1 MRTGLFLG
9 TLLATA
15 LFGGTALAD
24 RNSDDSN
31 QKTYSRGQ
39 DIKERVLEKQRE
51 GFKANR
57 SSETSGAKASLKDSR
72 GERSRPKGE
81 IYGDQATRSK
91 GPSQAAMRGRN
102 LSASNSVNNP
112 SEIAAIKRMINP
124 MMGAYR
130 TSQANEGT
138 DSYGGNIDS
147 KMKSGSGS
155 SAKNLSATGSANNPS
170 EIKAM
175 MKMVAPMKGAYS
187 TCAAAEGTDSYTRNP
202 GVTNPFAQSKG
213 KTSVHFKNDKGELIG
228 ATSGENKSASRN
240 SAMRE
245 RLNKAI
251 GEKMSHKTVKVEHDA
266 ARNADTDRKS
276 VV

>member
-15 LFGGTALAD
+15 LIGGTALAD
-24 RNSDDSN
+24 QNNDESN
-31 QKTYSRGQ
+31 RQSFKAQ

-51 GFKANR
+51 GFKAAR
-57 SSETSGAKASLKDSR
+57 TSDASGGKASLKDAR

-81 IYGDQATRSK
+81 IYGDQGTRSTVK
-91 GPSQAAMRGRN
+91 SQAAMRGKN
-102 LSASNSVNNP
+102 LSASNAVNNP
-112 SEIAAIKRMINP
+112 SEIAAIKKMINP

-130 TSQANEGT
+130 TSEANEGT
-138 DSYGGNIDS
+138 DSYGGSTFS

-187 TCAAAEGTDSYTRNP
+187 TSAASEGCDSYGGRDMTS
-202 GVTNPFAQSKG
+202 PFAQSKG
-213 KTSVHFKNDKGELIG
+213 TTSVHFKNDKGELIG
-228 ATSGENKSASRN
+228 KVSGENKSASRN
-240 SAMRE
+240 SVMRE

-251 GEKMSHKTVKVEHDA
+251 GEKMGHKSVTVEHDSA
-266 ARNADTDRKS
+266 LKADTKMS
-276 VV
+276 K

>member
-15 LFGGTALAD
+15 LIGGVALAD
-24 RNSDDSN
+24 QSSDDSN
-31 QKTYSRGQ
+31 YKSHRAQ

-51 GFKANR
+51 GFKAAK
-57 SSETSGAKASLKDSR
+57 SSETSGSKVSLKDSR

-81 IYGDQATRSK
+81 IYGDQGTRSTVK
-91 GPSQAAMRGRN
+91 SQAAMRGKN

-124 MMGAYR
+124 LMGAYR
-130 TSQANEGT
+130 TSQATEGT

-155 SAKNLSATGSANNPS
+155 AAKNLSGTGSANNPS

-175 MKMVAPMKGAYS
+175 MKMVAPLKGAYS
-187 TCAAAEGTDSYTRNP
+187 SCAAAEGADSYGGRDMTS
-202 GVTNPFAQSKG
+202 PFAQSKG
-213 KTSVHFKNDKGELIG
+213 TTSVHFKNDKGELLG
-228 ATSGENKSASRN
+228 KVSGENKSAARS

-251 GEKMSHKTVKVEHDA
+251 GEKMGHKSVTVEHDSA
-266 ARNADTDRKS
+266 LKADTKMS
-276 VV
+276 K

>member
-15 LFGGTALAD
+15 LIGGTALAD

-51 GFKANR
+51 GFKAAK
-57 SSETSGAKASLKDSR
+57 SSDTSGGKASLKDSR

-91 GPSQAAMRGRN
+91 GASQASMRGRN

-130 TSQANEGT
+130 TSQATEGT

-155 SAKNLSATGSANNPS
+155 AAKNLSATGSANNPS

-187 TCAAAEGTDSYTRNP
+187 TSAASEGCDSYGGRDLTS
-202 GVTNPFAQSKG
+202 PFAQSKG
-213 KTSVHFKNDKGELIG
+213 TTSVHFKNDKGELIG
-228 ATSGENKSASRN
+228 RASGENKAASRN

-251 GEKMSHKTVKVEHDA
+251 GEKISHKSVKVEHDSA
-266 ARNADTDRKS
+266 LKADTKMS
-276 VV
+276 K